1 MDVLIIGAGLAGVTA
16 ARELQRSGL
25 SVAILEARDRAGGR
39 GFAKA
44 FAATGDTLDYG
55 GAWITPWQHRIR
67 SLCAE
72 YGVTLRTRHPV
83 TARRWFHGGALHYD
97 GPAPADQTAGH
108 KRALAQ
114 LTRDAELC
122 KQGAVS
128 KLSHLS
134 FAQYLDAIAAPP
146 ATRELLSAWWTVS
159 GNGDK
164 ARVPATEFLSSL
176 SHGDGTPDGICSCWA
191 DTLEG
196 GVQFLCERII
206 SAEDLAIHHH
216 AIVHTIS
223 HGEAG
228 ATVYLT
234 NGEEL
239 EARSVVVTT
248 GLNPMAH
255 IVFDPPLAGPRAE
268 GRRHGHLGRA
278 VKVWAKLEGVP
289 VGVLATGGGNGI
301 EWMFTE
307 RHSTDGATLAVG
319 FGVAGENWHP
329 DIPKDV
335 EAAITRFFPE
345 ARLIACDWHDWNAD
359 PFARGAW
366 VNGTVGKTAAF
377 DHRSWT
383 MAGGLAFA
391 SSDIASF
398 DAGWFDA
405 AIISGEEAAAAVTM
419 DLARRT

>member
-1 MDVLIIGAGLAGVTA
+1 MDVLVIGAGLAGVTA
-16 ARELQRSGL
+16 ARNLQRAGL

-39 GFAKA
+39 GFTKP
-44 FAATGDTLDYG
+44 FAGTGETLDFG

-67 SLCAE
+67 SLCRE
-72 YGVTLRTRHPV
+72 YGVTLRPRHQV
-83 TARRWFHGGALHYD
+83 TTRRWFHGGELHHD
-97 GPAPADQTAGH
+97 GPAPPAQRANHD
-108 KRALAQ
+108 RALAQ
-114 LTRDAELC
+114 LASDTEHYR
-122 KQGAVS
+122 QGAAS
-128 KLSHLS
+128 ERAQLS
-134 FAQYLDAIAAPP
+134 FSRYLEAISAPP

-164 ARVPATEFLSSL
+164 ALVPATEFLASL
-176 SHGDGTPDGICSCWA
+176 GHGDGTPDGICSCWA
-191 DTLEG
+191 DTMEG
-196 GVQFLCERII
+196 GVQFLCGQII
-206 SAEDLAIHHH
+206 SAETLAIRHH
-216 AIVHTIS
+216 AVVHTIS
-223 HGEAG
+223 HGRDG

-239 EARSVVVTT
+239 EARAVIIAT
-248 GLNPMAH
+248 GLNPMGH

-289 VGVLATGGGNGI
+289 VGILATGGGHGI

-307 RHSTDGATLAVG
+307 RMGADGATLAVG
-319 FGVAGENWHP
+319 FGVAGEDWHP
-329 DIPKDV
+329 DIPRDV
-335 EAAITRFFPE
+335 EVAIARFFPE

-366 VNGTVGKTAAF
+366 VNGTLGHGAWF
-377 DHRSWT
+377 DHRSWAMT
-383 MAGGLAFA
+383 GPLAFA

-405 AIISGEEAAAAVTM
+405 AIISGEEAAIEVAGA
-419 DLARRT
+419 LSAP